1 MSVSILREP
10 LRDYLAT
17 NMPDTHWQAASQCIM
32 GALIKNGYSEGEFIR
47 WHFYDGHIALKNS
60 KGKQNLQIYYY
71 RHDFLDRVLA
81 EATARYHRK
90 LIQVNRAELIADIYV
105 SLNQKDLQ
113 YLASYY
119 GIEPDG
125 GGNYDYSDIINTL
138 MAEKV
143 KHLERCRQS
152 RSPSLVTQSH

>member
-1 MSVSILREP
+1 MSVSIMREP

-17 NMPDTHWQAASQCIM
+17 NMPETYWQASRQSIT
-32 GALIKNGYSEGEFIR
+32 GEIIKDGYSKGEFI
-47 WHFYDGHIALKNS
+47 HISLHDDHLSLKNG
-60 KGKQNLQIYYY
+60 GKQILRIYYY
-71 RHDFLDRVLA
+71 QDDLVDRVLA
-81 EATARYHRK
+81 EARTRYHKK
-90 LIQVNRAELIADIYV
+90 LAKLNRAELIADIYV

-119 GIEPDG
+119 NIEPDG

-152 RSPSLVTQSH
+152 RSPSLVT

>member
-1 MSVSILREP
+1 MSVSIMREP

-17 NMPDTHWQAASQCIM
+17 NMPETYWQASRQSIT
-32 GALIKNGYSEGEFIR
+32 GEIIKDGYSKGEFI
-47 WHFYDGHIALKNS
+47 HISLHDDHLSLKNG
-60 KGKQNLQIYYY
+60 GKQILRIYYY
-71 RHDFLDRVLA
+71 QDDLVDRVLA
-81 EATARYHRK
+81 EARTRYRK
-90 LIQVNRAELIADIYV
+90 TLAKLNRAELIADIYV

-143 KHLERCRQS
+143 KHLERCRKVG
-152 RSPSLVTQSH
+152 PHLW

>member
-1 MSVSILREP
+1 MSVSIMREP

-17 NMPDTHWQAASQCIM
+17 NMPETSWQASRQSIT
-32 GALIKNGYSEGEFIR
+32 GEIIKDGYSNGEFI
-47 WHFYDGHIALKNS
+47 HISLHDDHLSLKNG
-60 KGKQNLQIYYY
+60 GKQILRIYYY
-71 RHDFLDRVLA
+71 QDDLVDRVLA
-81 EATARYHRK
+81 EARTRYRK
-90 LIQVNRAELIADIYV
+90 TLAKINRAELIADIYV

-152 RSPSLVTQSH
+152 RSPSLVT

>member
-1 MSVSILREP
+1 MSASCANHF
-10 LRDYLAT
+10 AT
-17 NMPDTHWQAASQCIM
+17 TLPPTCQKHTGKHLGNPSRVNI
-32 GALIKNGYSEGEFIR
+32 IKDGYSKGEFI
-47 WHFYDGHIALKNS
+47 HISLHDDHLSLKNG
-60 KGKQNLQIYYY
+60 GKQILRIYYY
-71 RHDFLDRVLA
+71 QDDLVDRVLA
-81 EATARYHRK
+81 EARTRYHKK
-90 LIQVNRAELIADIYV
+90 LAKLNRAELIADIYV

-143 KHLERCRQS
+143 KHLERCRKVG
-152 RSPSLVTQSH
+152 PHLW